1 MYQYQDMSPS
11 EFEKLIIAICKE
23 ILGEGTQGFA
33 SGPDGGRD
41 AKFNGIANLY
51 PSTRKPWENTTII
64 QAKHTIGI
72 NKDFSEVNFYSATSN
87 TNTLATEVK
96 KIKTL
101 FESGE
106 LNNYMLF
113 SNRKLT
119 GNKEP
124 EIKQYISDRT
134 GLNTANIAI
143 LGIDDLNAWLSRY
156 SYIPNMVNLI
166 PLTKSPTIRPD
177 ELREVIVHFSNTF
190 EDAVSSH
197 DFGPVDRTTYEEKN
211 KINNMSSEFSK
222 ELEKNYMSYVYYIQ
236 EFLSDP
242 QNTELQD
249 SYQNA
254 IEEFQFRFILPRKR
268 ELEYFDDIFNELV
281 ERLINTDYTLSQS
294 KNVRLTRIMVFY
306 MYWNCDIGSSQ

>member
-11 EFEKLIIAICKE
+11 EFENLVVAICKE
-23 ILGEGTQGFA
+23 ILGQGAQGFA
-33 SGPDGGRD
+33 TGPDGGRD
-41 AKFNGIANLY
+41 AKFTGKANLY
-51 PSTRKPWENTTII
+51 PSAQLPWEDTTII

-72 NKDFSEVNFYSATSN
+72 NKDFKESGFYSSTSN
-87 TNTLATEVK
+87 SNTLALEVK
-96 KIKTL
+96 KIKNL
-101 FESGE
+101 VDSGE

-119 GNKEP
+119 GNAEP

-143 LGIDDLNAWLSRY
+143 LGIDDLNASLSRY
-156 SYIPNMVNLI
+156 KYILDMVNLI

-177 ELREVIVHFSNTF
+177 ELREVIVHFSNVF
-190 EDAVSSH
+190 DEAVSNY
-197 DFGPVDRTTYEEKN
+197 DFSPVDRTTYEEKN
-211 KINNMSSEFSK
+211 VINNMTSDFSR

-236 EFLSDP
+236 NFLSDP
-242 QNTELQD
+242 QNIGLQN

-254 IEEFQFRFILPRKR
+254 IEEFQLRFILPRKR

-281 ERLINTDYTLSQS
+281 ERLVNTDYTLSQS
-294 KNVRLTRIMVFY
+294 KNIRLTRIMVFY
-306 MYWNCDIGSSQ
+306 MYWNCDIGSSK